1 MGFWVDKIPVLCYI
15 YTSNRWESAHPACH
29 QNRKKNG
36 ALDAP
41 KTRRDVPMARLQRR
55 KIMKKSTMFVIFFFL
70 ALVGCRSA
78 GGSYSLHDESMYHK
92 HTIESSRDSDGQPTV
107 VETRI
112 VKPEAQRRF
121 MARGHVGPGGVTP
134 GSMGSSIYLSPPKA
148 HVTCTV
154 GEDVNGR
161 TIKICPTRDGLIPL
175 VEDPN
180 GTANQYNEV
189 REQTVNNA
197 AAIQEMQDCLNS
209 GRTDCR

>member
-1 MGFWVDKIPVLCYI
+1 
-15 YTSNRWESAHPACH
+15 
-29 QNRKKNG
+29 
-36 ALDAP
+36 
-41 KTRRDVPMARLQRR
+41 
-55 KIMKKSTMFVIFFFL
+55 MKKSTMIVICFIL
-70 ALVGCRSA
+70 ALIGCRSA
-78 GGSYSLHDESMYHK
+78 GGSYSLHDESPYHK
-92 HTIESSRDSDGQPTV
+92 HTIESSRDSRGQPSV

-112 VKPEAQRRF
+112 VKPQPHGAG
-121 MARGHVGPGGVTP
+121 MGYGSYGMTGYTP